1 MDNHSESHIVP
12 YKTYLYILAILL
24 ALTGITVGAAYVEF
38 GQLTIFVTLLL
49 ASIKSTLV
57 LIYFMHLKFDN
68 RIIQIIVPTIFIL
81 VTLVLI
87 VTFLDYN
94 FR

>member
-1 MDNHSESHIVP
+1 MPIHTSYSTCTHRNNSWGS
-12 YKTYLYILAILL
+12 
-24 ALTGITVGAAYVEF
+24 YVEF